1 MIKNINKHKY
11 KSMNFILNLL
21 SSYTNQCIQIYKL
34 EYVYT
39 VCILYF
45 WNKAV
50 IEILNIKFML
60 IYQKK

>member
-39 VCILYF
+39 VCILY
-45 WNKAV
+45 
-50 IEILNIKFML
+50 
-60 IYQKK
+60 